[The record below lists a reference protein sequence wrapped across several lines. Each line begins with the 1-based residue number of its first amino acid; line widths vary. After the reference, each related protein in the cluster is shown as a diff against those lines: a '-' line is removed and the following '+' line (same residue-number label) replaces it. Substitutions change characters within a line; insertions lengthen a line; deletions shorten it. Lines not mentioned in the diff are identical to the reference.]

1 LTDGTGA
8 GSAAQA
14 RMQIEEREIQADQVK
29 LGMFICRLDRPWT
42 ETPFPLQGFYI
53 RELGQIAILRDL
65 CHRVWID
72 VELSRRGMRGNMP
85 GLSYA
90 AAGMATEGGAPL
102 AAPQDPRI
110 GSVRYENSLA
120 FDDEIPAAREALEV
134 AASTI
139 SGMIDQAHGGQAIEP
154 EVAHAA
160 ARPIVASMLRN
171 ADAVFWLNALR
182 RREGYAYSHALNC
195 AALATAFGRHL
206 GLPQDF
212 LVELS
217 IGAMLMDIGTT
228 QVPETL
234 LAHPGP
240 LDAMSMARV
249 RRHVELGTQILGAGA
264 FGPTVRELVGG
275 HHERADGTG
284 YPTRSA
290 GADIPLHVRI
300 AAIVDSFDAMT
311 SERPYSPA
319 MSRHVALQEL
329 YRARETRYYPELVEQ
344 FISCLG
350 VYPTGSLAELNT
362 GEIVAIMAQNAVR
375 RLRPRVLVLTAPDGT
390 LLPVF
395 HTLDLLQTSTDVE
408 IRRPLPDRHAGI
420 DVAELYL

>member
-1 LTDGTGA
+1 
-8 GSAAQA
+8 
-14 RMQIEEREIQADQVK
+14 MQIEEREIEADQVK
-29 LGMFICRLDRPWT
+29 LGMFVCRLDRPWT
-42 ETPFPLQGFYI
+42 ETPFPLQGFYV
-53 RELGQIAILRDL
+53 REPGQIDLLRGL
-65 CHRVWID
+65 CRRVWID
-72 VELSRRGMRGNMP
+72 VELSRRGMHGNLP
-85 GLSYA
+85 ALSYA
-90 AAGMATEGGAPL
+90 AAGMAAEGTAP
-102 AAPQDPRI
+102 AQDPRV
-110 GSVRYENSLA
+110 GSVRYENSTR

-139 SGMIDQAHGGQAIEP
+139 NGMIDQAHGGQAIEP

-160 ARPIVASMLRN
+160 AKPIVDSMLRN

-228 QVPETL
+228 QVPDAL

-249 RRHVELGTQILGAGA
+249 RRHVELGTQILGDGA
-264 FGPTVRELVGG
+264 FGPTVREMVGG
-275 HHERADGTG
+275 HHERADGSG
-284 YPTRSA
+284 YPSRRA

-362 GEIVAIMAQNAVR
+362 GEVVAIMAQNAVR

-395 HTLDLLQTSTDVE
+395 RTLDLLDTASDIE

>member
-1 LTDGTGA
+1 ML
-8 GSAAQA
+8 
-14 RMQIEEREIQADQVK
+14 IEEHEIDANQVK
-29 LGMFICRLDRPWT
+29 LGMFVCRLDRPWT
-42 ETPFPLQGFYI
+42 GTPFPLQGFYV
-53 RELGQIAILRDL
+53 REPEQIDTLRAL
-65 CHRVWID
+65 CGLVWID
-72 VELSRRGMRGNMP
+72 VELSRRGMGGDPP
-85 GLSYA
+85 GISYA
-90 AAGMATEGGAPL
+90 AAGLAGATPPP
-102 AAPQDPRI
+102 AAPEAPRI
-110 GSVRYENSLA
+110 GTVRYEDGTP
-120 FDDEIPAAREALEV
+120 FHDEIPAAREALDV

-139 SGMIDQAHGGQAIEP
+139 GDMIERAHGGLPVLP
-154 EVAHAA
+154 EAAHAA
-160 ARPIVASMLRN
+160 ARPVVASVLRN

-195 AALATAFGRHL
+195 AALAAAFGRHL
-206 GLPQDF
+206 GLPEDF
-212 LVELS
+212 LVELA

-240 LDAMSMARV
+240 LDPLSMARV
-249 RRHVELGTQILGAGA
+249 RRHVELGTQILGTGR
-264 FGPTVRELVGG
+264 FGPTVREMVSG
-275 HHERADGTG
+275 HHERADGSG
-284 YPTRSA
+284 YPMRRA
-290 GADIPLHVRI
+290 GIEIPLHVRI

-319 MSRHVALQEL
+319 MARHVALQEL
-329 YRARETRYYPELVEQ
+329 YRTRQTRYYPELVEQ

-362 GEIVAIMAQNAVR
+362 GEVVAIMAQNAVR

-390 LLPVF
+390 MRSSF
-395 HTLDLLQTSTDVE
+395 RTLDLLEASSEIE

>member
-1 LTDGTGA
+1 
-8 GSAAQA
+8 
-14 RMQIEEREIQADQVK
+14 MQIEEREIQSDQVK
-29 LGMFICRLDRPWT
+29 LGMFVCRLDRPWI
-42 ETPFPLQGFYI
+42 ETPFPLQGFYVREPEQI
-53 RELGQIAILRDL
+53 DTLRELCG
-65 CHRVWID
+65 RVWID
-72 VELSRRGMRGNMP
+72 IELSRRSMGGNLRG
-85 GLSYA
+85 LTYA
-90 AAGMATEGGAPL
+90 AAGLATAPA
-102 AAPQDPRI
+102 AAPPMASSDLADPRI
-110 GSVRYENSLA
+110 GSARYDDSVAL
-120 FDDEIPAAREALEV
+120 DDEIPAARQALEA

-139 SGMIDQAHGGQAIEP
+139 NGMIEQAHGGQPILP
-154 EVAHAA
+154 EVANTA
-160 ARPIVASMLRN
+160 ARPIVASVLRN

-195 AALATAFGRHL
+195 AALAAAFGRHL
-206 GLPQDF
+206 GLPEDF

-240 LDAMSMARV
+240 LDPLSMARV
-249 RRHVELGTQILGAGA
+249 RRHVELGTQILATGA
-264 FGPTVRELVGG
+264 FGPIVREMVGG
-275 HHERADGTG
+275 HHERADGSG
-284 YPTRSA
+284 YPTRRA
-290 GADIPLHVRI
+290 GTDIPLHVRI

-311 SERPYSPA
+311 SERPYAPGMA
-319 MSRHVALQEL
+319 RHVALQEL
-329 YRARETRYYPELVEQ
+329 YRARQTRYYPELVEQ

-362 GEIVAIMAQNAVR
+362 GEVVAIMAQNTAR

-395 HTLDLLQTSTDVE
+395 RSLDLLQAASDVE

-420 DVAELYL
+420 DVSELYL

>member
-1 LTDGTGA
+1 
-8 GSAAQA
+8 
-14 RMQIEEREIQADQVK
+14 
-29 LGMFICRLDRPWT
+29 
-42 ETPFPLQGFYI
+42 
-53 RELGQIAILRDL
+53 
-65 CHRVWID
+65 
-72 VELSRRGMRGNMP
+72 
-85 GLSYA
+85 
-90 AAGMATEGGAPL
+90 
-102 AAPQDPRI
+102 
-110 GSVRYENSLA
+110 
-120 FDDEIPAAREALEV
+120 
-134 AASTI
+134 
-139 SGMIDQAHGGQAIEP
+139 
-154 EVAHAA
+154 
-160 ARPIVASMLRN
+160 
-171 ADAVFWLNALR
+171 
-182 RREGYAYSHALNC
+182 
-195 AALATAFGRHL
+195 
-206 GLPQDF
+206 
-212 LVELS
+212 
-217 IGAMLMDIGTT
+217 
-228 QVPETL
+228 VPDTL

-264 FGPTVRELVGG
+264 FGPTVREMVGG
-275 HHERADGTG
+275 HHERADGSG
-284 YPTRSA
+284 YPTRRA

-362 GEIVAIMAQNAVR
+362 GEVVAIMAQNSAR

-395 HTLDLLQTSTDVE
+395 RTLDLLQSSTDIE